1 MMQRWFMELGLLHV
15 VRQELVQLLFM
26 RLCSDLTQKSLVIQV
41 KVSQHLMFNIKLIAE
56 VNMFYS
62 LT

>member
-1 MMQRWFMELGLLHV
+1 MMQRWFLELGLLHV
-15 VRQELVQLLFM
+15 LRQELVQLLFM

>member
-1 MMQRWFMELGLLHV
+1 MMQRWFLELGLLHV
-15 VRQELVQLLFM
+15 LRQELVQLPFM

>member
-1 MMQRWFMELGLLHV
+1 MMQRWFLELGLLHV

>member
-1 MMQRWFMELGLLHV
+1 MMQRWFLELGLLHV
-15 VRQELVQLLFM
+15 VRQELVQLPFM
-26 RLCSDLTQKSLVIQV
+26 RLCFDLTQKSLVIQV

>member
-1 MMQRWFMELGLLHV
+1 MMQRWFLELGLLHV
-15 VRQELVQLLFM
+15 VHQELVQLPFM

>member
-1 MMQRWFMELGLLHV
+1 MMQRWFLELGLLHV
-15 VRQELVQLLFM
+15 VRQELVQLPFM